1 MLTLELFDQEDRRRG
16 LRDLVEY
23 NIEGL
28 SSLKTLHL
36 GSYAREIH
44 FSIRNLPSLINLSV
58 YSDSSCRIDE
68 KFVKILFD
76 QVPNIQ
82 ELHLDGK
89 LCYFNLDDFVNLRTL
104 SISGS
109 IFESFNFELF
119 KNLSKQLENIKIGL
133 FINEENFFKLFVG
146 YNFPYLQDFSIEN
159 FEMKRLKKEF
169 LNRLPTHTRLNIRE
183 CEIEVIESDSFSNMQ
198 QLTSLDLS
206 LNHIEFIEEN
216 AFSKLNNL
224 QTLDL
229 RHNCSLEFDRKF
241 TGLGNSVK
249 VKVKFTDV

>member
-1 MLTLELFDQEDRRRG
+1 MLTIELFDQENRRRG

-28 SSLKTLHL
+28 SSLKTFHL
-36 GSYAREIH
+36 RSYAREIH

-68 KFVKILFD
+68 KFVKILLD

-169 LNRLPTHTRLNIRE
+169 LNRLPTHRRLNISY
-183 CEIEVIESDSFSNMQ
+183 CNIQVIESD
-198 QLTSLDLS
+198 
-206 LNHIEFIEEN
+206 
-216 AFSKLNNL
+216 
-224 QTLDL
+224 
-229 RHNCSLEFDRKF
+229 
-241 TGLGNSVK
+241 
-249 VKVKFTDV
+249 